1 MRKLT
6 QKQQV
11 IRWLEE
17 YGEVTRNQCLSHFVS
32 RLSAIIQVLENEG
45 YDFTTEH
52 RGGDYVYKLTTAPV
66 KPKKIVHKIDFINGE
81 YRAVEVV

>member
-1 MRKLT
+1 MKLT

-11 IRWLEE
+11 IQWLEE
-17 YGEVTRNQCLSHFVS
+17 YGEVSRNQCLSHFIS
-32 RLSAIIQVLENEG
+32 RLGAIIIVLKNEG
-45 YDFTTEH
+45 YDFKPEH

-66 KPKKIVHKIDFINGE
+66 KPKKPIHKIDFINGE